1 MWEIKGKNN
10 VVKAIPSTKPEYNGV
25 WMEECYVTVNV
36 ESPTPVNFEI
46 GDYLIYRG
54 ERFEINYDPGKI
66 KYTPQFVKGDAFK
79 YENIKFN
86 SLADELTR
94 CDFLDVVLEDNQLH
108 FTGLPKFSFYGGVQD
123 LANRIQANLDRAYP
137 NQWTVIVSP
146 EYSDT
151 KEVNISVDT
160 IKVQGA
166 LSILVNDLKAY
177 YTIKGRTITIGAA
190 GIPAGHLFKYG
201 KGNGLYEIEQNAE
214 ADQAIVTR
222 LRAYGSSRNLP
233 HRYYHNLPNIDRAH
247 ADIHTVL
254 SKSHGTIGPNDT
266 MTFVFLGSYVDTSKC
281 YAYTPESGMTSYWFT
296 VTINN
301 KTYAAMC
308 DASKSPQQITI
319 GIKPPKGY
327 SGSANWVLRRTD
339 MNDINA
345 GTSVAFD
352 CYTSTAPGIVEGQH
366 VPNNMAVNF
375 LMLPGFPETTL
386 DPYIDSANIDAS
398 GVREGTVFFDG
409 SQEGLEEIYPSIE
422 GMTAEQLIAAGVPC
436 NSTGALDM
444 IVSAEQ
450 MTDNGIGKIE
460 GNKSEAE
467 PATFKITLKDLGFD
481 INDHLTSETA
491 TVSFKTGML
500 GGRDFEI
507 VGCVEIKD
515 SYDKVTG
522 YEVELNRVYDDDIK
536 LWFPYSAYNAKPGD
550 KFVLLHIEMP
560 EVYIKAASHRLLE
573 AATAWLAKNDY
584 SRSVYAP
591 KVDEIFM
598 ARQHDAAVASGGS
611 IASLH
616 DTLKEGMMLLFEDD
630 DLNIDASIFIDRLTI
645 KEEGKI
651 PTYEVVLKEEKT
663 VGRLDKMQNQIDSL
677 AGGGQGSGY
686 TAAQIRSIIDAYGG
700 ERFLNKLKD
709 DRSTGKVASD
719 IGFEAGNFT
728 SGVSGGMLGI
738 DKTDGSS
745 FAEVDDM
752 RVRRKVY
759 FETLTTMEATTLAG
773 KHYITPGGSIRCV
786 RVEEV
791 KDTDGDVTAYR
802 CWFLSEQSGE
812 KTNTKIIKGDQC
824 ISEMF
829 NAKTGT
835 ANKVSNHRYW
845 RLVTGVS
852 NDAHTDDAGNHYG
865 YIDLSV
871 TDCEPDSDI
880 PQEDDVLVQFGNRTD
895 VSRQGAIVLSAVEFD
910 APAIKMLAGIGSG
923 DTTAEHYTLDGK
935 DITAQ
940 GYNHAKGHAYMKVYG
955 DTYIG
960 AKDKST
966 YLNFDQDTKSLD
978 IKAVVNILG
987 GSTIDGE
994 LTLSSLIRVGYK
1006 QDGVLFKTMA
1016 GMNGSWVPELGGRT
1030 IAAWYGGPMVDL
1042 FDKNGNRLN
1051 LVAGTYAASLDRM
1064 DGSGYKA
1071 NGNFRW
1077 KEDGTV
1083 NIGDETYGITL
1094 GSDGRIVLGNGISI
1108 NIGGN
1113 AQGLGQSIASVTN
1126 LTNKLSNL
1134 FTPYIGTSA
1143 KNWSEIT
1150 DIAQIT
1156 SVKIN
1161 AGAWTDSFMS
1171 ARGLNPNGGGSGT
1184 GGKSYLSDLL
1194 DVDLDTLSSGQVLT
1208 WNGTKWVNSAL
1219 TLPDMAGYA
1228 LESWVEAN
1236 FQPKGD
1242 YLTTEAASTAFVSK
1256 AGDSMTGALN
1266 IGNSEQ
1272 TQIWLNSSGIKA
1284 GIGLKVD
1291 GATFG
1296 WVGYDTYHGTV
1307 LYTYD
1312 GGHYLGIYPNGTPRF
1327 DGNVIWHQ
1335 GNDGSG
1341 SGLDADMLD
1350 GKHLEQILRFA
1361 SQPPTSTSLNDRTVS
1376 KGIDFFSWALD
1387 TSSNVNGQPHGDGA
1401 SSAASVVTF
1410 GVSYPFQL
1418 YSDYNDTNHLYYRS
1432 YYGYTGWKAWRQFA
1446 FVDSNVASAT
1456 KLQTARTIWG
1466 QPFDGT
1472 GDVSGTL
1479 SDVEQIQM
1487 SGGIISGGSSQ
1498 GAYIGHAGARLGSTY
1513 TGGLL
1518 YAYGN
1523 NPLYFY
1529 TNNSQRMMING
1540 KGNVGIGMDSSAYKL
1555 DVNGAIRTTA
1565 LVIGDCTISWNST
1578 NKMLHVDRG
1587 LYSNGPVSARGV
1599 NARGVNASGRTGS
1612 GTGMDVNAS
1621 NATYLAMPN
1630 LVAQVDE
1637 SYDLFPYDSDYFVV
1651 GDSSYGYDYCAKF
1664 KMTALWRYIKDK
1676 ADKQY
1681 VPTGGNLIASFDGD
1695 NVALSCQPGT
1705 LRINGKCAINSGGV
1719 ISSVGANIGGS
1730 VSAYGFILTGPAP
1743 HIDIT
1748 YQGKTYT
1755 LQLAKLIEDGYLA

>member
-1 MWEIKGKNN
+1 MD
-10 VVKAIPSTKPEYNGV
+10 
-25 WMEECYVTVNV
+25 
-36 ESPTPVNFEI
+36 SPLKIYSGANALIYSTPVNTGCRRKVQLMSEDSITVKFSYKNRIIFPVGSRI
-46 GDYLIYRG
+46 GDFYTTEEQQGKYNANTAGYDYELKFSAYYWLWANKLLSYVMPGVTNAPKETSFNLTAPIETHAAIILRALNALGYTYNNSPFRVDTDADFSTEAKYIQYSNMSILGGIQAIAEAYECEWWVEGNAIHFGKCHASGEYDFTVGDNVSAITQSNTSKKGNRLFVFGSDRNLPSDYRTV
-54 ERFEINYDPGKI
+54 DD
-66 KYTPQFVKGDAFK
+66 T
-79 YENIKFN
+79 
-86 SLADELTR
+86 
-94 CDFLDVVLEDNQLH
+94 DVVD
-108 FTGLPKFSFYGGVQD
+108 
-123 LANRIQANLDRAYP
+123 
-137 NQWTVIVSP
+137 
-146 EYSDT
+146 
-151 KEVNISVDT
+151 
-160 IKVQGA
+160 
-166 LSILVNDLKAY
+166 
-177 YTIKGRTITIGAA
+177 
-190 GIPAGHLFKYG
+190 
-201 KGNGLYEIEQNAE
+201 
-214 ADQAIVTR
+214 AIVTR
-222 LRAYGSSRNLP
+222 R
-233 HRYYHNLPNIDRAH
+233 
-247 ADIHTVL
+247 
-254 SKSHGTIGPNDT
+254 
-266 MTFVFLGSYVDTSKC
+266 
-281 YAYTPESGMTSYWFT
+281 
-296 VTINN
+296 
-301 KTYAAMC
+301 
-308 DASKSPQQITI
+308 
-319 GIKPPKGY
+319 
-327 SGSANWVLRRTD
+327 
-339 MNDINA
+339 
-345 GTSVAFD
+345 
-352 CYTSTAPGIVEGQH
+352 
-366 VPNNMAVNF
+366 
-375 LMLPGFPETTL
+375 LMLPAGTPYLQIADNIPEDQIVEEEVVFDKVYPRTQLTISNITTYTSQAEDGKTQTFYRINYGNSFPFLKE
-386 DPYIDSANIDAS
+386 YILPDEELHIVFES
-398 GVREGTVFFDG
+398 GDLNGMDFAVKFNPLGVGEKNDDG
-409 SQEGLEEIYPSIE
+409 SINPTSQMFEIVVNEDYGRELPDSVLHPDVGDKFMLHGWNATKME
-422 GMTAEQLIAAGVPC
+422 SLGLIAAAEQELLTEGQKEVEERKKDLATYTCPMMWDWC
-436 NSTGALDM
+436 KAKSESNDMPKLGSIVNLHFETGDTVRKSRVIGYEHDLD
-444 IVSAEQ
+444 IEYSNVTYTCGEKVSASRL
-450 MTDNGIGKIE
+450 K
-460 GNKSEAE
+460 
-467 PATFKITLKDLGFD
+467 TLE
-481 INDHLTSETA
+481 S
-491 TVSFKTGML
+491 
-500 GGRDFEI
+500 
-507 VGCVEIKD
+507 
-515 SYDKVTG
+515 
-522 YEVELNRVYDDDIK
+522 
-536 LWFPYSAYNAKPGD
+536 
-550 KFVLLHIEMP
+550 
-560 EVYIKAASHRLLE
+560 
-573 AATAWLAKNDY
+573 
-584 SRSVYAP
+584 
-591 KVDEIFM
+591 KVDGLTHNGTK
-598 ARQHDAAVASGGS
+598 AKLQN
-611 IASLH
+611 SL
-616 DTLKEGMMLLFEDD
+616 DFLSKRY
-630 DLNIDASIFIDRLTI
+630 SDRTPYQL
-645 KEEGKI
+645 
-651 PTYEVVLKEEKT
+651 
-663 VGRLDKMQNQIDSL
+663 S
-677 AGGGQGSGY
+677 
-686 TAAQIRSIIDAYGG
+686 
-700 ERFLNKLKD
+700 
-709 DRSTGKVASD
+709 SD

-752 RVRRKVY
+752 RVRRKAY

-812 KTNTKIIKGDQC
+812 KTNTKIIEGDQC

-895 VSRQGAIVLSAVEFD
+895 VSRQGAIVLSAVDFD

-960 AKDKST
+960 ANDKIT

-1016 GMNGSWVPELGGRT
+1016 GMNGSWIPELGGRT

-1042 FDKNGNRLN
+1042 FDKDGNRLD

-1077 KEDGTV
+1077 KENGTV

-1126 LTNKLSNL
+1126 LANKLSNL

-1161 AGAWTDSFMS
+1161 ASAWTDGFMS
-1171 ARGLNPNGGGSGT
+1171 ARGLNPNGGSGSG
-1184 GGKSYLSDLL
+1184 GAGKSYLSDLL
-1194 DVDLDTLSSGQVLT
+1194 DVDLGTLSSGQVLT

-1236 FQPKGD
+1236 YQPKGD
-1242 YLTTEAASTAFVSK
+1242 YLTNSAALSTYVSK

-1266 IGNSEQ
+1266 IGNSAQ
-1272 TQIWLNSSGIKA
+1272 TQIWLNSNGTSET
-1284 GIGLKVD
+1284 GIGFKVD

-1296 WVGYDTYHGTV
+1296 WIGYNTYRGTV

-1341 SGLDADMLD
+1341 SGLDADLLD
-1350 GKHLEQILRFA
+1350 G
-1361 SQPPTSTSLNDRTVS
+1361 
-1376 KGIDFFSWALD
+1376 
-1387 TSSNVNGQPHGDGA
+1387 
-1401 SSAASVVTF
+1401 
-1410 GVSYPFQL
+1410 
-1418 YSDYNDTNHLYYRS
+1418 NHL
-1432 YYGYTGWKAWRQFA
+1432 ADILA
-1446 FVDSNVASAT
+1446 SNVASASR
-1456 KLQTARTIWG
+1456 LQTARTIWG
-1466 QPFDGT
+1466 HSFDGT
-1472 GDVSGTL
+1472 GNVSGTL
-1479 SDVEQIQM
+1479 SDVEHIQM
-1487 SGGIISGGSSQ
+1487 SGGIISGGTSQ
-1498 GAYIGHAGARLGSTY
+1498 GAYIGHTGAGLGSTY

-1529 TNNSQRMMING
+1529 TNSSRRMMING
-1540 KGNVGIGMDSSAYKL
+1540 NGNVGIGTDSSAFKL
-1555 DVNGAIRTTA
+1555 DVNGATRTTA
-1565 LVIGDCTISWNST
+1565 LVIGDCTISWDAANG
-1578 NKMLHVDRG
+1578 MLRFDKG
-1587 LYSNGPVSARGV
+1587 LYSEGPVSARGV
-1599 NARGVNASGRTGS
+1599 NASGSTGS

-1630 LVAQVDE
+1630 LVAQVAE
-1637 SYDLFPYDSDYFVV
+1637 SDDLLPYDSDYFVV

-1664 KMTALWRYIKDK
+1664 QMTALWRYIKDK

-1705 LRINGKCAINSGGV
+1705 LRINGNCAINSGGV

-1730 VSAYGFILTGPAP
+1730 VSAYGIILTGPAP
-1743 HIDIT
+1743 RIDIT
-1748 YQGKTYT
+1748 YQDKTYT
-1755 LQLAKLIEDGYLA
+1755 LQLAKMIEDGYLA

>member
-1 MWEIKGKNN
+1 MWEIKGKDNQT
-10 VVKAIPSTKPEYNGV
+10 KAIPSTKPEYNGE
-25 WMEECYVTVNV
+25 WMGESYVTVSV
-36 ESPTPVNFEI
+36 ESPVPVNFEI

-66 KYTPQFVKGDAFK
+66 KYAPQFVKGDAFK

-123 LANRIQANLDRAYP
+123 LANRIQANLDRTYP

-146 EYSDT
+146 EYSGT
-151 KEVNISVDT
+151 KELNVSVDT
-160 IKVQGA
+160 QKVRDA
-166 LSILVNDLKAY
+166 LSILVNDFETY
-177 YTIKGRTITIGAA
+177 FTIKGRTITIGAA
-190 GIPAGHLFKYG
+190 GIPAGRLFKYG

-222 LRAYGSSRNLP
+222 LRAYGSTRNLP

-247 ADIHTVL
+247 ADIHTVI
-254 SKSHGTIGPNDT
+254 SKSHGTIGPNGT

-281 YAYTPESGMTSYWFT
+281 YAHTPEGGMTSYWFT
-296 VTINN
+296 VTIND

-366 VPNNMAVNF
+366 VPNNMAVNL

-386 DPYIDSANIDAS
+386 DPYIDSANIDAL
-398 GVREGTVFFDG
+398 GVREGTIFFDG

-422 GMTAEQLIAAGVPC
+422 GMTAEQLIAAGVSC
-436 NSTGALDM
+436 NSTGALDE
-444 IVSAEQ
+444 IVGAEQ
-450 MTDNGIGKIE
+450 MTDNGIGE
-460 GNKSEAE
+460 VNESGNSEE
-467 PATFKITLKDLGFD
+467 ITPATFKVTLKDLGF
-481 INDHLTSETA
+481 NLWGYRVAGEA
-491 TVSFKTGML
+491 PVLSFKTGML

-515 SYDKVTG
+515 SSDKVTG

-560 EVYIKAASHRLLE
+560 EVYIKAASQRLLE

-645 KEEGKI
+645 KEEGTI

-677 AGGGQGSGY
+677 ASGGQGAGY

-745 FAEVDDM
+745 FGEVDDM
-752 RVRRKVY
+752 RVRRKAY
-759 FETLTTMEATTLAG
+759 FETLTTMETTTLAG
-773 KHYITPGGSIRCV
+773 KHYLTRGGSIKCV

-812 KTNTKIIKGDQC
+812 KTDTKIIEGDQC

-865 YIDLSV
+865 YIDLSA

-880 PQEDDVLVQFGNRTD
+880 PQESDVLAQFGNRTD
-895 VSRQGAIVLSAVEFD
+895 ISRQGAIVLSAVDFD

-940 GYNHAKGHAYMKVYG
+940 GYDHTKGHAYMKVYG

-960 AKDKST
+960 AEDRST
-966 YLNFDQDTKSLD
+966 YFNFDQDTKTLD

-1016 GMNGSWVPELGGRT
+1016 GMNGSWIPELGGRT

-1042 FDKNGNRLN
+1042 FDKDGNRLD
-1051 LVAGTYAASLDRM
+1051 LAAGTYAASLDRM

-1077 KEDGTV
+1077 KEDGTI
-1083 NIGDETYGITL
+1083 NIGDENYGITL

-1126 LTNKLSNL
+1126 LANKLSNL
-1134 FTPYIGTSA
+1134 FTPYIGTSS

-1156 SVKIN
+1156 SVRIN

-1171 ARGLNPNGGGSGT
+1171 ARGLNPNGGGSGSA
-1184 GGKSYLSDLL
+1184 GKSYLSDLL
-1194 DVDLDTLSSGQVLT
+1194 DVDLADTLLDGQVLVYRDD
-1208 WNGTKWVNSAL
+1208 KWTNETIEAASL
-1219 TLPDMAGYA
+1219 AGYA

-1242 YLTTEAASTAFVSK
+1242 YLTNSAALSTYVCK

-1266 IGNSEQ
+1266 IGNSSQ
-1272 TQIWLNSSGIKA
+1272 TQIWLNSNGTSET
-1284 GIGLKVD
+1284 GIGFKVD
-1291 GATFG
+1291 GMTLG
-1296 WVGYDTYHGTV
+1296 WVGYNTYRGTV

-1312 GGHYLGIYPNGTPRF
+1312 GGHFLGIHPNGTPRF
-1327 DGNVIWHQ
+1327 DNNVIWHQ

-1341 SGLDADMLD
+1341 SGLDADLLD
-1350 GKHLEQILRFA
+1350 G
-1361 SQPPTSTSLNDRTVS
+1361 
-1376 KGIDFFSWALD
+1376 
-1387 TSSNVNGQPHGDGA
+1387 
-1401 SSAASVVTF
+1401 
-1410 GVSYPFQL
+1410 
-1418 YSDYNDTNHLYYRS
+1418 NHL
-1432 YYGYTGWKAWRQFA
+1432 ADILA
-1446 FVDSNVASAT
+1446 SNVASASR
-1456 KLQTARTIWG
+1456 LQTARTIWG
-1466 QPFDGT
+1466 HSFDGT
-1472 GDVSGTL
+1472 GNVSGTL
-1479 SDVEQIQM
+1479 SDVEHIRM
-1487 SGGIISGGSSQ
+1487 SGGIVSGGTSQ
-1498 GAYIGHAGARLGSTY
+1498 GAYIGHTGAGLGSTY

-1529 TNNSQRMMING
+1529 TDGSQRMMING
-1540 KGNVGIGMDSSAYKL
+1540 NGNVGIGTDSSAFKL
-1555 DVNGAIRTTA
+1555 DVNGATRMTA
-1565 LVIGDCTISWNST
+1565 LVIGDCTISWDYNHR
-1578 NKMLHVDRG
+1578 MLKVDRG
-1587 LYSNGPVSARGV
+1587 LYSEGPVSARGV
-1599 NARGVNASGRTGS
+1599 NANGSTGS
-1612 GTGMDVNAS
+1612 GSGNYLQRNGD
-1621 NATYLAMPN
+1621 NATDATLPH
-1630 LVAQVDE
+1630 
-1637 SYDLFPYDSDYFVV
+1637 LFQKLYEYDSALIDGDFMFVSDEQ
-1651 GDSSYGYDYCAKF
+1651 GQLEYGWRIT
-1664 KMTALWRYIKDK
+1664 MLQLWNYIKSK
-1676 ADKQY
+1676 MGLAF
-1681 VPTGGNLIASFDGD
+1681 TIDGD
-1695 NVALSCQPGT
+1695 DVSIGCQPGT
-1705 LRINGKCAINSGGV
+1705 LTLNGVTINSGSAITCNALTTQGMTAYDV
-1719 ISSVGANIGGS
+1719 TIGGP
-1730 VSAYGFILTGPAP
+1730 SANCVKIK
-1743 HIDIT
+1743 

-1755 LQLAKLIEDGYLA
+1755 LQLAKLIQAGYLTA

>member
-1 MWEIKGKNN
+1 MWEIKGKDNQT
-10 VVKAIPSTKPEYNGV
+10 KAIPSTKPEYNGE
-25 WMEECYVTVNV
+25 WMGESYVTVSV
-36 ESPTPVNFEI
+36 ESPVPVNFEI

-66 KYTPQFVKGDAFK
+66 KYAPQFVKGDAFK
-79 YENIKFN
+79 YENVKFN

-123 LANRIQANLDRAYP
+123 LANRIQANLDRTYP

-146 EYSDT
+146 EYSGT
-151 KEVNISVDT
+151 KELNVSVDT
-160 IKVQGA
+160 QKVRDA
-166 LSILVNDLKAY
+166 LSILVNDFETY
-177 YTIKGRTITIGAA
+177 FTIKGRTITIGAA

-222 LRAYGSSRNLP
+222 LRAYGSTRNLP

-247 ADIHTVL
+247 ADIHAVI
-254 SKSHGTIGPNDT
+254 SKAQLNNGAVDCVA
-266 MTFVFLGSYVDTSKC
+266 TFAFLGSYIDTQKCFKFTNANNESYYWLTITINGKSYAASVDT
-281 YAYTPESGMTSYWFT
+281 
-296 VTINN
+296 
-301 KTYAAMC
+301 
-308 DASKSPQQITI
+308 SKSPQQIVV
-319 GIKPPKGY
+319 GYRPPTGY

-352 CYTSTAPGIVEGQH
+352 CYKSTAPGIVEGQH

-386 DPYIDSANIDAS
+386 DPYIDSANIDAL

-450 MTDNGIGKIE
+450 MTDNGIGE
-460 GNKSEAE
+460 VNESGNSEE
-467 PATFKITLKDLGFD
+467 ITPATFKVTLKDLGF
-481 INDHLTSETA
+481 NLWGYRVAGEA
-491 TVSFKTGML
+491 PVLSFKTGML

-515 SYDKVTG
+515 SSDKVTG

-560 EVYIKAASHRLLE
+560 EVYIKAASQRLLE

-645 KEEGKI
+645 KEEGTI

-677 AGGGQGSGY
+677 ASGGQGSGY

-745 FAEVDDM
+745 FGEVDDM
-752 RVRRKVY
+752 RVRRKAY
-759 FETLTTMEATTLAG
+759 FETLTTMETTTLAG
-773 KHYITPGGSIRCV
+773 KHYLTRGGSIKCV

-812 KTNTKIIKGDQC
+812 KTDTKIIEGDQC

-880 PQEDDVLVQFGNRTD
+880 PQEGDVLAQFGNRTD
-895 VSRQGAIVLSAVEFD
+895 ISRQGAIVLSAVDFD

-923 DTTAEHYTLDGK
+923 DTAAEHYSLDGK

-940 GYNHAKGHAYMKVYG
+940 GYDHTKGHAYMKVYG

-966 YLNFDQDTKSLD
+966 YLNFDQDSKSLD

-1006 QDGVLFKTMA
+1006 QDGVLFKTLA

-1042 FDKNGNRLN
+1042 FDKDGNRLD

-1126 LTNKLSNL
+1126 LANKLSNL

-1161 AGAWTDSFMS
+1161 ASAWTDGFMS

-1194 DVDLDTLSSGQVLT
+1194 DVDLGTLSSGQVLT

-1242 YLTTEAASTAFVSK
+1242 YLTNSAALSTYVSK

-1266 IGNSEQ
+1266 IGSSVQ
-1272 TQIWLNSSGIKA
+1272 TLIWLNSNGTSET
-1284 GIGLKVD
+1284 GIGFKVN
-1291 GATFG
+1291 GATLG
-1296 WVGYDTYHGTV
+1296 WIGYNTDRGTV

-1327 DGNVIWHQ
+1327 DGNVIWHA
-1335 GNDGSG
+1335 GNDGAG
-1341 SGLDADMLD
+1341 SGLDADLLD
-1350 GKHLEQILRFA
+1350 G
-1361 SQPPTSTSLNDRTVS
+1361 
-1376 KGIDFFSWALD
+1376 
-1387 TSSNVNGQPHGDGA
+1387 
-1401 SSAASVVTF
+1401 
-1410 GVSYPFQL
+1410 
-1418 YSDYNDTNHLYYRS
+1418 NHL
-1432 YYGYTGWKAWRQFA
+1432 ADILA
-1446 FVDSNVASAT
+1446 SNVASASR
-1456 KLQTARTIWG
+1456 LQTAHLLWG
-1466 QPFDGT
+1466 QRFDGT
-1472 GDVSGTL
+1472 SDVSGL
-1479 SDVEQIQM
+1479 IKAE
-1487 SGGIISGGSSQ
+1487 SGIKIGS
-1498 GAYIGHAGARLGSTY
+1498 
-1513 TGGLL
+1513 
-1518 YAYGN
+1518 
-1523 NPLYFY
+1523 
-1529 TNNSQRMMING
+1529 
-1540 KGNVGIGMDSSAYKL
+1540 
-1555 DVNGAIRTTA
+1555 
-1565 LVIGDCTISWNST
+1565 CTITWDSANG
-1578 NKMLHVDRG
+1578 MLKFDKG
-1587 LYSNGPVSARGV
+1587 LYSEGGVSARGINT
-1599 NARGVNASGRTGS
+1599 NAGGS
-1612 GTGMDVNAS
+1612 GTASGDYMKKDAS
-1621 NATYLAMPN
+1621 NAGPYAM
-1630 LVAQVDE
+1630 
-1637 SYDLFPYDSDYFVV
+1637 
-1651 GDSSYGYDYCAKF
+1651 
-1664 KMTALWRYIKDK
+1664 
-1676 ADKQY
+1676 
-1681 VPTGGNLIASFDGD
+1681 GNLIVNTGLSQFSMPSDDELFICTDGQSGNTIAQKFPMTSLWKYIKTKADSNYATLDIAGLANLMWQVNEVTDSMPSDDDMFVVADVGSDYDFCNKYHMSSLWQYIKSKMGLAFTVDGD
-1695 NVALSCQPGT
+1695 NVNIGCQPGKLT
-1705 LRINGKCAINSGGV
+1705 LNGVTINAGSAVTCNSLTTQGV
-1719 ISSVGANIGGS
+1719 TAYGVTIGGP
-1730 VSAYGFILTGPAP
+1730 SANCVKIIF
-1743 HIDIT
+1743 
-1748 YQGKTYT
+1748 QGKTYT
-1755 LQLAKLIEDGYLA
+1755 LQLAKLIEYGYLA

>member
-1 MWEIKGKNN
+1 MWEIKGKDNQT
-10 VVKAIPSTKPEYNGV
+10 KAIPSTKPEYNGE
-25 WMEECYVTVNV
+25 WMGESYVTVSV
-36 ESPTPVNFEI
+36 ESPVPVNFEI

-66 KYTPQFVKGDAFK
+66 KSAPQFVKGDAFK

-123 LANRIQANLDRAYP
+123 LANRIQANLDRTYP

-190 GIPAGHLFKYG
+190 GIPAGHLFKCG

-222 LRAYGSSRNLP
+222 LRAYGSTRNLP

-247 ADIHTVL
+247 ADIHAVI
-254 SKSHGTIGPNDT
+254 SKAQLNNGAVDCVATFAFLDSYIDT
-266 MTFVFLGSYVDTSKC
+266 QKCFKFTNANNESY
-281 YAYTPESGMTSYWFT
+281 YWLT
-296 VTINN
+296 VTING
-301 KTYAAMC
+301 KSYAASV
-308 DASKSPQQITI
+308 DTSKSPQQIVL
-319 GIKPPKGY
+319 GYRPPKGY

-352 CYTSTAPGIVEGQH
+352 CYKSTAPGIVEGQH

-386 DPYIDSANIDAS
+386 DPYIDSANIDAL
-398 GVREGTVFFDG
+398 GVREGTIFFDG

-450 MTDNGIGKIE
+450 MTDNGIGE
-460 GNKSEAE
+460 VNESGNSEE
-467 PATFKITLKDLGFD
+467 ITPATFKVTLKDLGFNLWD
-481 INDHLTSETA
+481 YRVAGEAPVL
-491 TVSFKTGML
+491 SFKTGML

-507 VGCVEIKD
+507 VGCVAIKD

-560 EVYIKAASHRLLE
+560 EVYIKAASQRLLE

-645 KEEGKI
+645 KEEGTI

-663 VGRLDKMQNQIDSL
+663 VGRLDKIQNQIDSL
-677 AGGGQGSGY
+677 ASGGQGAGY
-686 TAAQIRSIIDAYGG
+686 TAAQIRSMIDAYGG

-719 IGFEAGNFT
+719 IGFEAGSFT
-728 SGVSGGMLGI
+728 SGVSGGMFGI

-752 RVRRKVY
+752 RVRRKAY
-759 FETLTTMEATTLAG
+759 FETMTTMEATTLAG
-773 KHYITPGGSIRCV
+773 KHYLTPGGSIKCV

-812 KTNTKIIKGDQC
+812 KTNTKIIEGDQC

-829 NAKTGT
+829 NAKIGT
-835 ANKVSNHRYW
+835 ANKVTNHRYW

-865 YIDLSV
+865 YIDLSAA
-871 TDCEPDSDI
+871 DCEPDSDI

-895 VSRQGAIVLSAVEFD
+895 ISRQGAIVLSAVDFD

-923 DTTAEHYTLDGK
+923 DTAAEHYTLDGK

-940 GYNHAKGHAYMKVYG
+940 GYDHTKGHAYMKVYG

-966 YLNFDQDTKSLD
+966 YLNFDQDSKSLD

-1016 GMNGSWVPELGGRT
+1016 GMNGSWIPELGGRT

-1042 FDKNGNRLN
+1042 FDKDGNRLN
-1051 LVAGTYAASLDRM
+1051 LAAGTYAASLDRM

-1094 GSDGRIVLGNGISI
+1094 GSDGRIVLGNGIAI

-1126 LTNKLSNL
+1126 LANKLSDL
-1134 FTPYIGTSA
+1134 FTPYIGTSS

-1150 DIAQIT
+1150 DVSQIT

-1161 AGAWTDSFMS
+1161 AGVWTDSFMS
-1171 ARGLNPNGGGSGT
+1171 ARGRNPNGGTSGGT
-1184 GGKSYLSDLL
+1184 GKSYLSDLL
-1194 DVDLDTLSSGQVLT
+1194 DVDLDTLLDGQVLVYRD
-1208 WNGTKWVNSAL
+1208 GKWANETIEAASL
-1219 TLPDMAGYA
+1219 AGYA

-1242 YLTTEAASTAFVSK
+1242 YLPKSSYTSTDVLAK
-1256 AGDSMTGALN
+1256 
-1266 IGNSEQ
+1266 
-1272 TQIWLNSSGIKA
+1272 IKT
-1284 GIGLKVD
+1284 VD
-1291 GATFG
+1291 GA
-1296 WVGYDTYHGTV
+1296 
-1307 LYTYD
+1307 
-1312 GGHYLGIYPNGTPRF
+1312 
-1327 DGNVIWHQ
+1327 
-1335 GNDGSG
+1335 G
-1341 SGLDADMLD
+1341 SGLDADLLD
-1350 GKHLEQILRFA
+1350 GKHLEQILRYA
-1361 SQPPTSTSLNDRTVS
+1361 AQPQTSTSLNDRIVS
-1376 KGIDFFSWALD
+1376 QGIDFFSWAYD
-1387 TSSNVNGQPHGDGA
+1387 KASNVNGQPYGDGA

-1418 YSDYNDTNHLYYRS
+1418 YSDYNDTNYLYYRS
-1432 YYGYTGWKAWRQFA
+1432 YYVNTGWKAWRRFA

-1466 QPFDGT
+1466 QSFDGT

-1479 SDVEQIQM
+1479 SDVEHIRM
-1487 SGGIISGGSSQ
+1487 SGGIVSGGTSQ
-1498 GAYIGHAGARLGSTY
+1498 GAYIGHTGAGLGSTY

-1529 TNNSQRMMING
+1529 TNGSQRMMING
-1540 KGNVGIGMDSSAYKL
+1540 NGNVGIGTDSTAFKL
-1555 DVNGAIRTTA
+1555 DVGGAVRTTA
-1565 LVIGDCTISWNST
+1565 LVIGSCTISWDEANG
-1578 NKMLHVDRG
+1578 MLKVDRG
-1587 LYSNGPVSARGV
+1587 LYSTSGVSAHGV
-1599 NARGVNASGRTGS
+1599 NKNAGGGGSDSGNYL
-1612 GTGMDVNAS
+1612 DINAT

-1630 LVAQVDE
+1630 LIAKISE
-1637 SYDLFPYDSDYFVV
+1637 SDDLCPYDTDYFVV

-1664 KMTALWRYIKDK
+1664 KMTALWRYIKGK
-1676 ADKQY
+1676 ADGCYLGSDGAGATEFTLYNMMQPCMTNSA
-1681 VPTGGNLIASFDGD
+1681 VDDNDLFFVASAEYSEGAVLYASDFWNYIKSKMGLAFTVDGD
-1695 NVALSCQPGT
+1695 NVAIGCQPGT
-1705 LRINGKCAINSGGV
+1705 LTLNGVTINSGSAITCNALTTQGMTAYDV
-1719 ISSVGANIGGS
+1719 TIGGP
-1730 VSAYGFILTGPAP
+1730 SANCVKIK
-1743 HIDIT
+1743 

-1755 LQLAKLIEDGYLA
+1755 LQLAKLIQAGYLTA

>member
-247 ADIHTVL
+247 ADIHTVI
-254 SKSHGTIGPNDT
+254 SKSHGTIVPFGT

-386 DPYIDSANIDAS
+386 DPYIDSANIDAL

-467 PATFKITLKDLGFD
+467 PATFKVTLKDLGFD

-515 SYDKVTG
+515 SSDKVTG

-560 EVYIKAASHRLLE
+560 EVYIKAVSHRLLE

-677 AGGGQGSGY
+677 ASGGQGSGY

-738 DKTDGSS
+738 DKMDGSS

-752 RVRRKVY
+752 RVRRKAY

-773 KHYITPGGSIRCV
+773 KHYLTPGGSVKCV
-786 RVEEV
+786 AVRDSGGTV
-791 KDTDGDVTAYR
+791 KHPAVVAVDAQGNELDDVNDSRAAAYR
-802 CWFLSEQSGE
+802 CFYLEEQAGE
-812 KTNTKIIKGDQC
+812 KTFTKIVPGDQA
-824 ISEMF
+824 ISRTF
-829 NAKTGT
+829 NAQTGSQGQVT
-835 ANKVSNHRYW
+835 NHYWW
-845 RLVTGVS
+845 RLVTDVK
-852 NDAHTDDAGNHYG
+852 NAAYTDPDTGNVYG
-865 YIDLSV
+865 YIEVSKD
-871 TDCEPDSDI
+871 DCDKPANQNEPNGSGGWLACDI
-880 PQEDDVLVQFGNRTD
+880 PADGNVIAQFGNRTD
-895 VSRQGAIVLSAVEFD
+895 VSRQGAIVLSAVDFD

-1042 FDKNGNRLN
+1042 FDKDGNRLD

-1113 AQGLGQSIASVTN
+1113 AQGLGQSIASATN
-1126 LTNKLSNL
+1126 LANKLSNL

-1161 AGAWTDSFMS
+1161 ASAWTDGFMS

-1194 DVDLDTLSSGQVLT
+1194 DVDLGTLSSGQVLT

-1228 LESWVEAN
+1228 LESWVKAN
-1236 FQPKGD
+1236 
-1242 YLTTEAASTAFVSK
+1242 YVTRNTTQTITGRKSFTDAPLFNFYITSHDHAAFLINKLGTNYFGMGGNDVSNVIQM
-1256 AGDSMTGALN
+1256 AMCNHLGEWILN
-1266 IGNSEQ
+1266 DTSLI
-1272 TQIWLNSSGIKA
+1272 
-1284 GIGLKVD
+1284 LKVI
-1291 GATFG
+1291 
-1296 WVGYDTYHGTV
+1296 GTV
-1307 LYTYD
+1307 QANSFVKVGGTSSQFLKADGTVDSNIYLLSSTYTAAD
-1312 GGHYLGIYPNGTPRF
+1312 VLNKIKT
-1327 DGNVIWHQ
+1327 VA
-1335 GNDGSG
+1335 GSG
-1341 SGLDADMLD
+1341 SGLDADLLD
-1350 GKHLEQILRFA
+1350 G
-1361 SQPPTSTSLNDRTVS
+1361 
-1376 KGIDFFSWALD
+1376 
-1387 TSSNVNGQPHGDGA
+1387 
-1401 SSAASVVTF
+1401 
-1410 GVSYPFQL
+1410 
-1418 YSDYNDTNHLYYRS
+1418 NHL
-1432 YYGYTGWKAWRQFA
+1432 ADILA
-1446 FVDSNVASAT
+1446 SNVASASR
-1456 KLQTARTIWG
+1456 LQTAHLLWG
-1466 QPFDGT
+1466 QSFDGT
-1472 GDVSGTL
+1472 SDVSGL
-1479 SDVEQIQM
+1479 IKAE
-1487 SGGIISGGSSQ
+1487 SGIKIGS
-1498 GAYIGHAGARLGSTY
+1498 
-1513 TGGLL
+1513 
-1518 YAYGN
+1518 
-1523 NPLYFY
+1523 
-1529 TNNSQRMMING
+1529 
-1540 KGNVGIGMDSSAYKL
+1540 
-1555 DVNGAIRTTA
+1555 
-1565 LVIGDCTISWNST
+1565 CTITWDSANG
-1578 NKMLHVDRG
+1578 MLRFDKG
-1587 LYSNGPVSARGV
+1587 LYSEGPVSARGV
-1599 NARGVNASGRTGS
+1599 NANGSTGS
-1612 GTGMDVNAS
+1612 GSGNYMDVNAS
-1621 NATYLAMPN
+1621 NATHLAMPN
-1630 LVAQVDE
+1630 LVAQVYE

-1705 LRINGKCAINSGGV
+1705 LRINGHCAINSGGV

-1730 VSAYGFILTGPAP
+1730 VSAYGIILTGPAP
-1743 HIDIT
+1743 RIDIT

>member
-247 ADIHTVL
+247 ADIHTVI
-254 SKSHGTIGPNDT
+254 SKSHGTIGPNGT

-352 CYTSTAPGIVEGQH
+352 CYTSTAPCIVEGQH

-386 DPYIDSANIDAS
+386 DPYIDSANIDAL

-450 MTDNGIGKIE
+450 MTDNGIGE
-460 GNKSEAE
+460 VNESGNSEE
-467 PATFKITLKDLGFD
+467 ITPATFKVTLKDLGFNLWD
-481 INDHLTSETA
+481 YRVAGEAPVL
-491 TVSFKTGML
+491 SFKTGML

-507 VGCVEIKD
+507 VDCKKEGNNYVL
-515 SYDKVTG
+515 
-522 YEVELNRVYDDDIK
+522 ELNRVYDDDIK

-560 EVYIKAASHRLLE
+560 EVYIKAAAQRLLE

-677 AGGGQGSGY
+677 ASGGQGSGY

-752 RVRRKVY
+752 RVRRKAY

-773 KHYITPGGSIRCV
+773 KHYLTPGGSIKCI

-812 KTNTKIIKGDQC
+812 KTDTKIIEGDQC

-852 NDAHTDDAGNHYG
+852 NDAHTDDVGNHYG

-880 PQEDDVLVQFGNRTD
+880 PQKNDVLVQFGNRTD
-895 VSRQGAIVLSAVEFD
+895 ISRQGAIVLSAVDFD

-923 DTTAEHYTLDGK
+923 DTAAEHYSFDGK

-940 GYNHAKGHAYMKVYG
+940 GYDHTKGHAYMKVYG

-960 AKDKST
+960 AKDRST
-966 YLNFDQDTKSLD
+966 YFNFGQDTKTLD

-987 GSTIDGE
+987 GSVIDGE

-1016 GMNGSWVPELGGRT
+1016 GMNGSWIPELGGRT
-1030 IAAWYGGPMVDL
+1030 IASWWGGPMVDL

-1051 LVAGTYAASLDRM
+1051 LDAGSYATSLVRM
-1064 DGSGYKA
+1064 DGTGYFA
-1071 NGNFRW
+1071 DGNFRIN
-1077 KEDGTV
+1077 KNTLE
-1083 NIGDETYGITL
+1083 IGDTANGYGITL
-1094 GSDGRIVLGNGISI
+1094 GMDGRLVLGNGISI

-1126 LTNKLSNL
+1126 LANKLSDL

-1161 AGAWTDSFMS
+1161 ASAWTDGFLS
-1171 ARGLNPNGGGSGT
+1171 ARGLNPNGGSGT
-1184 GGKSYLSDLL
+1184 GGAGKSYLSDLL
-1194 DVDLDTLSSGQVLT
+1194 DVDLGTLSSGQVLT
-1208 WNGTKWVNSAL
+1208 WNGTKWVNAAL

-1228 LESWVEAN
+1228 LESWVKAN
-1236 FQPKGD
+1236 YVTLNTIQTITGRKSFNDAPMFNFYITSPD
-1242 YLTTEAASTAFVSK
+1242 HAAFLINKRGTNYFGMGGNDVSNVIQM
-1256 AGDSMTGALN
+1256 AMCNHLGEWILSDTSL
-1266 IGNSEQ
+1266 I
-1272 TQIWLNSSGIKA
+1272 
-1284 GIGLKVD
+1284 LKVI
-1291 GATFG
+1291 
-1296 WVGYDTYHGTV
+1296 GTV
-1307 LYTYD
+1307 QANSFVKVGGTSSQFLKADGTVDSNSYLMSSTYTAAD
-1312 GGHYLGIYPNGTPRF
+1312 VLNKIKT
-1327 DGNVIWHQ
+1327 V
-1335 GNDGSG
+1335 DGSG

-1350 GKHLEQILRFA
+1350 G
-1361 SQPPTSTSLNDRTVS
+1361 
-1376 KGIDFFSWALD
+1376 
-1387 TSSNVNGQPHGDGA
+1387 
-1401 SSAASVVTF
+1401 
-1410 GVSYPFQL
+1410 
-1418 YSDYNDTNHLYYRS
+1418 NHL
-1432 YYGYTGWKAWRQFA
+1432 ADILA
-1446 FVDSNVASAT
+1446 SNVASASR
-1456 KLQTARTIWG
+1456 LQTAHLLWG
-1466 QPFDGT
+1466 QRFDGT
-1472 GDVSGTL
+1472 SDVSGL
-1479 SDVEQIQM
+1479 IKAE
-1487 SGGIISGGSSQ
+1487 SGIKIGS
-1498 GAYIGHAGARLGSTY
+1498 
-1513 TGGLL
+1513 
-1518 YAYGN
+1518 
-1523 NPLYFY
+1523 
-1529 TNNSQRMMING
+1529 
-1540 KGNVGIGMDSSAYKL
+1540 
-1555 DVNGAIRTTA
+1555 
-1565 LVIGDCTISWNST
+1565 CTITWDSANG
-1578 NKMLHVDRG
+1578 MLRFDKG
-1587 LYSNGPVSARGV
+1587 LYSEGAVSARGV
-1599 NARGVNASGRTGS
+1599 NANGSTGS
-1612 GTGMDVNAS
+1612 GSGNYLQINGD
-1621 NATYLAMPN
+1621 NATDATLPH
-1630 LVAQVDE
+1630 
-1637 SYDLFPYDSDYFVV
+1637 LFQKLYEYDSALIDGDFMFVS
-1651 GDSSYGYDYCAKF
+1651 DEQSQLEYGWRIT
-1664 KMTALWRYIKDK
+1664 MLQLWNYIKNK

-1705 LRINGKCAINSGGV
+1705 LRINGHCAINSGGV